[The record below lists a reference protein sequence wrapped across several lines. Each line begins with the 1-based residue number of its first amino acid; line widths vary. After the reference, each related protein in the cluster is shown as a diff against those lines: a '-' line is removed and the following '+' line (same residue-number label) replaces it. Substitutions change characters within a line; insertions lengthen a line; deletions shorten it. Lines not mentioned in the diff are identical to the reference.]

1 MLLEGL
7 HLPLTTPFFADGR
20 LNLRKLEANVAHY
33 SLTPAA
39 GLVVLGEMGEASLL
53 SDGET
58 VEVLR
63 AVARAAAPT
72 KVLLA
77 GVVRDGVAGALA
89 LIAEAGGLGYD
100 VAVVRLPVFAGIT
113 AKERR
118 LYLEA
123 VADRS
128 ALPVLLA
135 GEMPVELAVSLAGHP
150 KVIGWVHDF
159 APGELRGVLEATAGV
174 TRSVEVTAVFAA
186 VTGRMMAERES
197 EGLLSVASLTGGGLL
212 TPARPPV
219 KTRMKTV
226 GFQLLASRTERL
238 LDALEAGAVGAVLP
252 LSAAAPQ
259 SCYEVFAAWKD
270 GDGPLAAEKQLRLK
284 EAGRRIE
291 GEMGIGA
298 LKYACDLNG
307 YAGGVPRLPLLPV
320 TGEGRAEVERLMG
333 DLRA

>member
-39 GLVVLGEMGEASLL
+39 GLVVLGETGEASLL
-53 SDGET
+53 SDAET

-77 GVVRDGVAGALA
+77 GIARDGVAGALA
-89 LIAEAGGLGYD
+89 LIEEAAGLGYD
-100 VAVVRLPVFAGIT
+100 VAVVQLPVFAGIT
-113 AKERR
+113 AKEQR

-123 VADRS
+123 VADRT

-135 GEMPVELAVSLAGHP
+135 GEMPVEVAVSLAGHP
-150 KVIGWVHDF
+150 KVLGWVHDF
-159 APGELRGVLEATAGV
+159 ASGKLRAVLDATAGV

-186 VTGRMMAERES
+186 VTGRMAAMREP
-197 EGLLSVASLTGGGLL
+197 EELISVASLTGGGVSASAK
-212 TPARPPV
+212 PRV

-226 GFQLLASRTERL
+226 GFQVLASRTERL

-270 GDGPLAAEKQLRLK
+270 GDGPLAAEKQMRLNK
-284 EAGRRIE
+284 AGRRIE
-291 GEMGIGA
+291 RELAAGA

-320 TGEGRAEVERLMG
+320 TGEGRAEVERLMV